1 MMKTEI
7 STNGEAP
14 IEAREH
20 RRATITQDHKRTGSA
35 HLDEPGNRSGEE
47 KKRSLFRRPGV
58 IVAAAALAIAGI
70 GYGGIVMFHSFTHET
85 TDDAFVDVHTVSVA
99 PKVAGHAAV
108 VRVDDNQLVKKGD
121 VLVEIDPRDFQVALA
136 QAKANLARDKATQI
150 QAELNEKRALD
161 LFSRKVISTQ
171 ERDTNVA
178 TAESSRASV
187 QADEAAVEQAELNL
201 GHSKIKAPVDGYV
214 TKEAVA
220 TGDYVQVGQA
230 LMSLVPPRV
239 WVIANFKETQLR
251 NMRPRQPVQIKI
263 DAYPDHPLHG
273 HIDSIQAGSGAAFS
287 LLPPENATGNYVK
300 VVQRVPVK
308 IMLDEEQQMRRVLG
322 PGMSVVPTVAM
333 DHGNEAAFVIAII
346 AVVLAAGVIFG
357 AALWIGR
364 VRRGQA

>member
-7 STNGEAP
+7 STNGKHEVQ
-14 IEAREH
+14 REGD
-20 RRATITQDHKRTGSA
+20 RVAVTQDHKRTAPARFDRAGDS
-35 HLDEPGNRSGEE
+35 SKKE
-47 KKRSLFRRPGV
+47 KKQSLFRRPGV
-58 IVAAAALAIAGI
+58 IVAAAALTIAGI
-70 GYGGIVMFHSFTHET
+70 GYGAFTMFHSFTHET
-85 TDDAFVDVHTVSVA
+85 TDDAFIDVHFVSVA
-99 PKVAGHAAV
+99 PKIAGRVSV
-108 VRVDDNQLVKKGD
+108 VHVDDNQLVKKGD

-187 QADEAAVEQAELNL
+187 QADEAAVEQTELNL

-251 NMRPRQPVQIKI
+251 NMRPRQPVQIKV

-308 IMLDEEQQMRRVLG
+308 IMLDGEQQMQRVLG